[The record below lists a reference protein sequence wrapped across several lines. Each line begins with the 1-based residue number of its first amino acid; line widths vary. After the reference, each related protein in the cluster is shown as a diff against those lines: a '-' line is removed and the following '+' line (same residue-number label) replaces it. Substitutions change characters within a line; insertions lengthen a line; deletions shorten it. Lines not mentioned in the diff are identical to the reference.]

1 MKLILTEEQFNRL
14 KDNLQIPESELTEVK
29 PPKDDTAKFI
39 KCRNCRKLF
48 TQTIHKKKVSLPI
61 CPWCK
66 THN

>member
-1 MKLILTEEQFNRL
+1 MKVKLTESQFERL
-14 KDNLQIPESELTEVK
+14 KSNLEPKELEVK

-48 TQTIHKKKVSLPI
+48 TQTIHKNKKSLPI
-61 CPWCK
+61 CPWCG